1 TAEVASHSR
10 TTSSKLYNDKL
21 KSVLASK
28 CHLNT
33 LLNKLDNLNFIT
45 LQGVYIPIVQILGL
59 SVTMHTLSLIDKK
72 LYLLQKVTKFTF
84 PRTSKDIR
92 KGGIDKIIAGLSQLK
107 KMV

>member
-1 TAEVASHSR
+1 MAEVANHSR

-59 SVTMHTLSLIDKK
+59 SVAIHTLSIIDKNFTSYKK
-72 LYLLQKVTKFTF
+72 LQNSRFLVHRKKFV
-84 PRTSKDIR
+84 R
-92 KGGIDKIIAGLSQLK
+92 AGLTRSLLNFLNRRK
-107 KMV
+107 W